1 MNDETMFLLKVG
13 RSSSDAVRVPGIYRT
28 AEGAEQA
35 YKKFYESA
43 FSYYS
48 IAEETVY

>member
-13 RSSSDAVRVPGIYRT
+13 RSASDAVRVPGIYRT
-28 AEGAEQA
+28 AESAEEA

-43 FSYYS
+43 FSYCS
-48 IAEETVY
+48 ITEETVY

>member
-1 MNDETMFLLKVG
+1 MNDETMFTLNVG
-13 RSSSDAVRVPGIYRT
+13 RSASDAVRVPGIYRT
-28 AEGAEQA
+28 AESAEQA

-48 IAEETVY
+48 IAEEIVY

>member
-13 RSSSDAVRVPGIYRT
+13 RNSSDAVRVPGIYRT
-28 AEGAEQA
+28 AESAEQA

>member
-1 MNDETMFLLKVG
+1 MSEKTMFTMKVG
-13 RSSSDAVRVPGIYRT
+13 RSASDAVRVPGIYRT
-28 AEGAEQA
+28 AESAEQA

-48 IAEETVY
+48 ITEETVY

>member
-1 MNDETMFLLKVG
+1 MCEETMFTMKVG
-13 RSSSDAVRVPGIYRT
+13 RSASDAVRVPGIYRT
-28 AEGAEQA
+28 AERAEQA